1 MLALHLLILISFFSV
16 HTIKCLEKNTL
27 RARASKEKKASSYMT
42 IMAASESGE
51 EKTSF
56 VLTFCESCRKQLCS
70 SNSAG

>member
-42 IMAASESGE
+42 IMAASESE